1 MEPFTCPRCKV
12 ILILPDHY
20 AGASFSCPNCQLE
33 LRVPGGNAGT
43 EADRE
48 AEVSD
53 ESSAGETHQRG
64 PDSLRTVLLA
74 ATSSRPSWLT

>member
-20 AGASFSCPNCQLE
+20 AGASFACPNCSLE
-33 LRVPGGNAGT
+33 LRVPGTKGET

-48 AEVSD
+48 AEVSG
-53 ESSAGETHQRG
+53 ESSAGLTHQRG
-64 PDSLRTVLLA
+64 PVSLRTVLLA